1 MTSEEERRRQHRHR
15 HKQRV
20 VRGIDDE
27 LVNDFDAAA
36 RTAGSDRSH
45 ITRQLWEWFARR
57 PGAELPERPEPPQG
71 ESDNTT
77 ESHP

>member
-20 VRGIDDE
+20 LRGIDDE
-27 LVNDFDAAA
+27 LVNDFDAAT
-36 RTAGSDRSH
+36 RDMGGDRSSV
-45 ITRQLWEWFARR
+45 TRKLWEWYVRL
-57 PGAELPERPEPPQG
+57 PGAELPERPLTAHGEP
-71 ESDNTT
+71 DNKP

>member
-20 VRGIDDE
+20 LRGIDDG

-36 RTAGSDRSH
+36 QAAGSDRSR
-45 ITRQLWEWFARR
+45 ITRQLWEWYVRR
-57 PGAELPERPEPPQG
+57 PGAQLPERPAAPERTDDPA
-71 ESDNTT
+71 
-77 ESHP
+77 